1 GAGGAQGGEGDRGA
15 GLAEKAETGP
25 PDRGDDLVERLG
37 IARADLPF
45 ALRRRAVPDE
55 RRGDRPLRR
64 QYQRMAAGLTDAF
77 DGDPRCVDLRQRG
90 DFGNRGLEIGY
101 GLRVGHVV
109 ADVATVKR
117 RLIRM
122 LVEEVRCDAD
132 KPV

>member
-1 GAGGAQGGEGDRGA
+1 
-15 GLAEKAETGP
+15 
-25 PDRGDDLVERLG
+25 G

-132 KPV
+132 KPVARAALGEIAGVPPPARAF

>member
-1 GAGGAQGGEGDRGA
+1 MVSASMTSFQQWSS
-15 GLAEKAETGP
+15 KS
-25 PDRGDDLVERLG
+25 
-37 IARADLPF
+37 RAMMCSCLS
-45 ALRRRAVPDE
+45 
-55 RRGDRPLRR
+55 GDRPLRR
-64 QYQRMAAGLTDAF
+64 QYQRMASGLTDAF
-77 DGDPRCVDLRQRG
+77 DSDPRRVDLRQRC

-132 KPV
+132 EPVAREALGEI